1 MRGTNRRPCPS
12 FESLEDRGL
21 LTALPHV
28 PAPRL
33 PQGPSSPPQIVHAA
47 PPPISIAVKSLSDS
61 GPGSLRLAL
70 ESAAA
75 EPGPRPVVIDLRGLS
90 GTITLEN
97 PLSPGIPAWPVQI
110 VNASRVTLDGE
121 NQTRLLELHG
131 GDWTIFGLRFEH
143 GRAQGVNG
151 EDGAGGSGGFG
162 GAVLQD
168 GGRLRLF
175 GVRFLD
181 NSAVGGSGGTQILPL
196 SASPIARPTPTPGAT
211 PIGPTGK
218 IPQKNSGSL
227 LSELSPIAMGG
238 RGGNGGNGGF
248 GGGGGAGGLGGAGG
262 TVWASWLGEWDS
274 LLGKRSQIATRG
286 DGGNGGNGGFGAGGG
301 AGGLGGAGGSLS
313 SLNDP
318 GRLTMPS
325 GAPGRP
331 GRGGPGGGNGT
342 LSRGGGGAGLG
353 GAIFVRNGETEL
365 KDVTFHGN
373 RVIGGA
379 GGHPGRGVGPN
390 LFRQR
395 PRRGPLPTQRG

>member
-47 PPPISIAVKSLSDS
+47 PYPISFAVKSLSDS
-61 GPGSLRLAL
+61 GPGSLRQAL
-70 ESAAA
+70 ESAVA
-75 EPGPRPVVIDLRGLS
+75 EAGARPVVIDLRGLS
-90 GTITLEN
+90 GKITLEN
-97 PLSPGIPAWPVQI
+97 PLSPAVPSGPVRI
-110 VNASRVTLDGE
+110 VNASHVTLDGA
-121 NQTRLLELHG
+121 NHTRLLELHG
-131 GDWTIFGLRFEH
+131 GDWTIIGLRFEH

-175 GVRFLD
+175 GVRFFD
-181 NSAVGGSGGTQILPL
+181 NSAVGGSGGTQILAL
-196 SASPIARPTPTPGAT
+196 SASPIARPSPTPGAA
-211 PIGPTGK
+211 PVGPTGK
-218 IPQKNSGSL
+218 MPLRNSGAL

-238 RGGNGGNGGF
+238 RGG
-248 GGGGGAGGLGGAGG
+248 
-262 TVWASWLGEWDS
+262 D
-274 LLGKRSQIATRG
+274 
-286 DGGNGGNGGFGAGGG
+286 GGNGGFGAGGG